1 MVLFLCAMLFLAGCT
16 RQGAGEQSES
26 LKEAY
31 EDYSEGIAYDQAWQ
45 FRLAELYYGK
55 VYRSLKDNPAEDWWL
70 YGESAFRYAHMLSS
84 RGDMGNAVA
93 VLGDALAQAQDNED
107 FPDAQHAI
115 LLTKMAYCQKKLNH
129 CDASRQSYDKA
140 YKIRVKELG
149 GECTGNINM
158 VVLCDCAFISIFEMG
173 EYADAAMWLR
183 RADAEL
189 EAFIPHGDS
198 ATSEEYRGQQTL
210 YRVRLLQATGHP
222 AEAAATFAA
231 LPERS
236 ILSPMNSHVAV
247 QYLMDA
253 RRYGEAA
260 DLYATIDTAF
270 GSFNPSHI
278 TLDVLQEEFFPRYTV
293 LRRAGRTAEAL
304 VVADSITRAIDS
316 ALAWQKHNDAAE
328 LSFIYQTHEKEI
340 ALEKSRTKST
350 IYLTIAVGALL
361 LLLLVG
367 YTLWRVHRY
376 NRLLTEKNRILYK
389 QIQQRKQAEADLQDS
404 KFRIQNPELSQSQQL
419 FRRLCT
425 IMTEQQPYTDETL
438 NRDMLA
444 QLLGT
449 NAKYVEQAI
458 HECSNGDTVTGFI
471 TRYRLEHVARLL
483 KTTDDPI
490 SIIGEQAG
498 IPSRATLARLF
509 RNTYGMTCSEFRKAA
524 R

>member
-1 MVLFLCAMLFLAGCT
+1 MLFLAGCT
-16 RQGAGEQSES
+16 RQGTGEQSES

-55 VYRSLKDNPAEDWWL
+55 VYRALKDNPAEDWWL

-84 RGDMGNAVA
+84 RGDMENAVA
-93 VLGDALAQAQDNED
+93 VLGDALAQAQDHED

-129 CDASRQSYDKA
+129 NDASKQSYDKA

-173 EYADAAMWLR
+173 EYDDAAMWLR

-210 YRVRLLQATGHP
+210 YHVRLLQATGHP

-231 LPERS
+231 LPDRS

-253 RRYGEAA
+253 GRYSEAA
-260 DLYATIDTAF
+260 DLYATIDTTF

-278 TLDVLQEEFFPRYTV
+278 TLDVLQEEFSPRYTV
-293 LRRAGRTAEAL
+293 LRRADRTAEAL
-304 VVADSITRAIDS
+304 VVADSIIEAIDS
-316 ALAWQKHNDAAE
+316 ALAWQKQNDAAE
-328 LSFIYQTHEKEI
+328 LSFIYQTHEKEL
-340 ALEKSRTKST
+340 ALEESRQQTRLFRILFLAAAIIIT
-350 IYLTIAVGALL
+350 LIVWM
-361 LLLLVG
+361 LV
-367 YTLWRVHRY
+367 RIHRY
-376 NRLLTEKNRILYK
+376 NRVLSEKNRLLYEH
-389 QIQQRKQAEADLQDS
+389 IRQREQAEADLKDS
-404 KFRIQNPELSQSQQL
+404 ESRIQNSKLSQSQQL
-419 FRRLCT
+419 YNQLLRL
-425 IMTEQQPYTDETL
+425 MEDPAVYTDAEA
-438 NRDMLA
+438 NRD
-444 QLLGT
+444 
-449 NAKYVEQAI
+449 
-458 HECSNGDTVTGFI
+458 
-471 TRYRLEHVARLL
+471 
-483 KTTDDPI
+483 
-490 SIIGEQAG
+490 
-498 IPSRATLARLF
+498 TLARLVGTNYKYVSDALHECADLTPADF
-509 RNTYGMTCSEFRKAA
+509 INQYRIRYAARLLATTNDPVGLVIEQCGITNRSTFARLFHDYYSMSPTEFRRAA
-524 R
+524 KG